1 MKEIPNQKP
10 NQLQTT
16 NYKLP
21 ITHIPVLLH
30 EAIEAMALKKG
41 SVALDATLGG
51 GGHAKAILSA
61 LGPSGT
67 LIGLDE
73 DEDAISR
80 VGKYLAEVPGKKILA
95 RENFR
100 NLARVLKENGIFK
113 IDAALFDLGLSSFQ
127 FEESG
132 RGFSFLKDEPLAMT
146 LGIGKERYSFTAS
159 DVVNKWEE
167 ENLRDIIAGYG
178 EERYARRIAR
188 AIVLARE
195 KEEIKT
201 ARELAEIISAAV
213 PGAYRRG
220 RIHPATRTFQA
231 IRIAVNDE
239 LSALKAGIAAATE
252 ALAPKGRIAVISFH
266 SLEDRIVKNF
276 FRDEAKKENLLILTK
291 KPIIA
296 KEEEIIINP
305 RSRSA
310 KLRVAQKTEK

>member
-1 MKEIPNQKP
+1 M
-10 NQLQTT
+10 
-16 NYKLP
+16 
-21 ITHIPVLLH
+21 
-30 EAIEAMALKKG
+30 KKG
-41 SVALDATLGG
+41 FVVLDATLGG

-61 LGPSGT
+61 IGPSGT

-73 DEDAISR
+73 DEDALLRAKKI
-80 VGKYLAEVPGKKILA
+80 LDALPGKKILV

-100 NLARVLKENGIFK
+100 NLARVLRDGGIAE

-146 LGIGKERYSFTAS
+146 LGKGRERYAFTAH
-159 DVVNKWEE
+159 DVANKWEE

-188 AIVLARE
+188 AIVSARE
-195 KEEIKT
+195 KGEIKT
-201 ARELAEIISAAV
+201 SRELAEIISAAV
-213 PGAYRRG
+213 PAVYRRG

-239 LSALKAGIAAATE
+239 LTALKTGIAAAAE
-252 ALAPKGRIAVISFH
+252 ALAPGGRIAVISFH

-276 FRDEAKKENLLILTK
+276 FKDEANKGTLSIQTK
-291 KPIIA
+291 KPIVP
-296 KEEEIIINP
+296 KEEEIISNP
-305 RSRSA
+305 RGRSA
-310 KLRVAQKTEK
+310 KLRIAQKTEK